1 MTGGLF
7 PLSIETIV
15 LMILNLSALIR
26 IMADRYRLKHELKD
40 NYFKLS
46 VTKMLDHYKYQR
58 SL

>member
-1 MTGGLF
+1 M
-7 PLSIETIV
+7 SIEKIV